1 MISGKTGSGKS
12 TALIQMLKAYC
23 DSGVFQKVVLISPTA
38 AYDAK
43 YKLLPLSAVHED
55 YSDELLSDIMEEQK
69 EDMEEY
75 QQTEEDI
82 RLYQKFMRHKRLTK
96 KELLRLYTMLNPL
109 TEEFDK
115 PVQRFDKLPY
125 MAVILDDLGGTPA
138 FRNGN
143 NFLNSTCCKSRH
155 YKSNFFVCVQ
165 HPYQMPRALRSQCSH
180 CMLFATK
187 DRKLLEELAKENC
200 SHLTPEEFS
209 AMFQHATKEPHDFMM
224 CDFKKNEVR
233 RNFDEVLTLKMAEI
247 KSIVDNTDGRQ
258 EEGQEEA
265 KQKEAN

>member
-1 MISGKTGSGKS
+1 
-12 TALIQMLKAYC
+12 
-23 DSGVFQKVVLISPTA
+23 
-38 AYDAK
+38 
-43 YKLLPLSAVHED
+43 
-55 YSDELLSDIMEEQK
+55 
-69 EDMEEY
+69 
-75 QQTEEDI
+75 
-82 RLYQKFMRHKRLTK
+82 
-96 KELLRLYTMLNPL
+96 
-109 TEEFDK
+109 
-115 PVQRFDKLPY
+115 
-125 MAVILDDLGGTPA
+125 
-138 FRNGN
+138 
-143 NFLNSTCCKSRH
+143 
-155 YKSNFFVCVQ
+155 
-165 HPYQMPRALRSQCSH
+165 
-180 CMLFATK
+180 MLFATK